1 MLNKTEK
8 TKKKRKTQKSKLDF
22 TINQTLIFSAIMVII
37 FTIVMI
43 ITYYKFQSVPDSLIA
58 GFFAVFGVEGGYCTF
73 LHKLKKERENKMK
86 SVRVGDIT
94 GFDDAEVIDMINEP
108 DESDDGDLVIDVE
121 GEN

>member
-22 TINQTLIFSAIMVII
+22 TINQTLVFSAIMVII

-58 GFFAVFGVEGGYCTF
+58 GFFAVFGVEGGYCAF
-73 LHKLKKERENKMK
+73 LHKLKKERQNKSNEN
-86 SVRVGDIT
+86 T
-94 GFDDAEVIDMINEP
+94 IDEQDN
-108 DESDDGDLVIDVE
+108 DDLVIDNE
-121 GEN
+121 GEY